1 MAAFNCVLAVLAIA
15 SAANAQTF
23 ISAQDPRV
31 LVSGRT
37 SLNADGISRSF
48 DWEGTV
54 FYITVTG
61 SGPVYL
67 NVTSTAGNVQR
78 VTTDVRAGG
87 QWYQSS
93 RVWVNQGSN
102 LLEVAMAE
110 ANTDDN
116 VIRCFFELEPAFT
129 DTNADGYF
137 TVYGFQLPSGA
148 AVGTPMA
155 QLSRNI
161 EIIGDSISAGY
172 GSMGNGGGCPV
183 NSWTSSNYY
192 AYDQFIC
199 RQFNANCTV
208 VAWSGKGMYQNCC
221 DNGETMP
228 SYYLQT
234 RGGNAYVS
242 DWDFSR
248 FVPDALIINLGTNDF
263 GHDSGPA
270 WEKNFTDTYVQFVLN
285 ATSRYNKPKMPVF
298 LGQGAFSKLL
308 IYCICNVT
316 CMFLTVLF
324 SFYHFS
330 LIPTLSFII
339 RQHE

>member
-1 MAAFNCVLAVLAIA
+1 MFIFLILLLLAVLLKTV
-15 SAANAQTF
+15 SVSAQTF
-23 ISAQDPRV
+23 ISAQDPRI

-37 SLNADGISRSF
+37 EINADGISRSF

-87 QWYQSS
+87 EWYTSS
-93 RVWVNQGSN
+93 RVWVNQGPN
-102 LLEVAMAE
+102 LLQVAVAE

-129 DTNADGYF
+129 NTDANGYF
-137 TVYGFQLPSGA
+137 TVYGFSLANGA
-148 AVGTPMA
+148 AVGTPMTP
-155 QLSRNI
+155 LSRNI
-161 EIIGDSISAGY
+161 EIVGDSISAGY

-183 NSWTSSNYY
+183 ASWTSSNYY
-192 AYDQFIC
+192 AWDQYIC

-242 DWDFSR
+242 DWDFTR
-248 FVPDALIINLGTNDF
+248 FIPDAMLINLGTNDF
-263 GHDSGPA
+263 NHDSGQS
-270 WEKNFTDTYVQFVLN
+270 WEQNFTNTYIQFVLN
-285 ATSRYNKPKMPVF
+285 ATARYNRPKLPVF
-298 LGQGAFSKLL
+298 LAQGK
-308 IYCICNVT
+308 IYINKT
-316 CMFLTVLF
+316 CMNSTTF
-324 SFYHFS
+324 SY
-330 LIPTLSFII
+330 LIVF
-339 RQHE
+339 